1 VVTFM
6 RSGSMKSLALARSV
20 SGRRALLLGLGL
32 VVACDR
38 YRPTDPAGSA
48 GTGGTGGSSTAGN
61 GGAGSG
67 GDSGSAGLGGSSGE
81 AGTTQTSGGTAG
93 TAGTGSTPPEP
104 EECPDD
110 GTDTAQLTLAGL
122 GFAPP
127 VDAGAPAS
135 DAGLLVDGGV
145 DAGDAGAAPDE
156 DAGLPDDAEPVVLP
170 GLVGWASVAGSG
182 ASTTIGGAAG
192 RVVTARTAAEL
203 QEYASSAEPLVIRVC
218 GTIRA
223 PSVQVTSN
231 KTLVGVGTQA
241 TLEGGLRIRGT
252 SDINVRDVVVKNL
265 RVNGAYS
272 AVDGAA
278 IQVHSAHHVWIDHSE
293 VWDSIDGLIQVVN
306 GSDFVTV
313 SWTKFHFTQD
323 TPDKEHRFACLIGH
337 DDLNVAEDEDHLRV
351 TLHHNWWA
359 DYIRQRAPRV
369 RFGDVHLFNNYWSS
383 AGNDYSVWAAIG
395 SRLLIE
401 QNHFDGVTNPHEL
414 HDPDAQILT
423 AGNIYEDTEGVIAS
437 TSTAFTPPY
446 AYQAEPAAQVAAA
459 VTAGAG
465 RE

>member
-1 VVTFM
+1 MTRGDVHALQVIRM
-6 RSGSMKSLALARSV
+6 MSLVAARSV
-20 SGRRALLLGLGL
+20 SGRRAILLGLGL
-32 VVACDR
+32 ALACDR
-38 YRPTDPAGSA
+38 YRPTEPIGTA
-48 GTGGTGGSSTAGN
+48 GTGGASTAGS
-61 GGAGSG
+61 GSAGSSG
-67 GDSGSAGLGGSSGE
+67 EGGSAGLGGSSGE
-81 AGTTQTSGGTAG
+81 LGTTQTNGGRAG
-93 TAGTGSTPPEP
+93 TAGTGTAPPEP

-122 GFAPP
+122 GVVAS
-127 VDAGAPAS
+127 VDAGILDTDAGALVDAGNDPDAARA
-135 DAGLLVDGGV
+135 DAGLTDG
-145 DAGDAGAAPDE
+145 APFT
-156 DAGLPDDAEPVVLP
+156 LLP
-170 GLVGWASVAGSG
+170 GLVGWASVAGQGS
-182 ASTTIGGAAG
+182 ATTLGGAAG

-203 QEYASSAEPLVIRVC
+203 QEYAGSSEPLVIRVC

-241 TLEGGLRIRGT
+241 TIEGGLRIRGT
-252 SDINVRDVVVKNL
+252 TDINVRDVVVKNL

-278 IQVHSAHHVWIDHSE
+278 IQVYSAHHVWIDHSE
-293 VWDSIDGLIQVVN
+293 VWDSIDGLIQVVH

-313 SWTKFHFTQD
+313 SWTKFHFTED

-337 DDLNVAEDEDHLRV
+337 ADENAAEDEDHLRV

-383 AGNDYSVWAAIG
+383 ADNDYSIWAALG

-414 HDPDAQILT
+414 HDSDAQIL
-423 AGNIYEDTEGVIAS
+423 ASGNIYEQTSGIIAS

-446 AYQAEPAAQVAAA
+446 VYDLAPAAEVAAA
-459 VTAGAG
+459 VAAGAG

>member
-1 VVTFM
+1 
-6 RSGSMKSLALARSV
+6 MKSVVLARSV
-20 SGRRALLLGLGL
+20 SGRRAFWLGLGL

-38 YRPTDPAGSA
+38 YRPTEPAGTA
-48 GTGGTGGSSTAGN
+48 GTGGGAGSSTAGS

-67 GDSGSAGLGGSSGE
+67 GESGAGLGGSSGE
-81 AGTTQTSGGTAG
+81 AGTTQTTGGTAG
-93 TAGTGSTPPEP
+93 TGGTGQQQPPAP

-122 GFAPP
+122 GFGSS
-127 VDAGAPAS
+127 VTDT
-135 DAGLLVDGGV
+135 DAGLLVDAGALV
-145 DAGDAGAAPDE
+145 DGGDAGTAPDA
-156 DAGLPDDAEPVVLP
+156 DGGLPDAADSVLLP
-170 GLVGWASVAGSG
+170 GLVGWASVAGQG
-182 ASTTIGGAAG
+182 STSTIGGAAG

-203 QEYASSAEPLVIRVC
+203 QEYASSSEPLVIRVC

-278 IQVHSAHHVWIDHSE
+278 IQVYNAHHVWIDHSE
-293 VWDSIDGLIQVVN
+293 VWDSIDGLIQVVH

-313 SWTKFHFTQD
+313 SWTKFHFTQE

-351 TLHHNWWA
+351 TMHHNWWA

-383 AGNDYSVWAAIG
+383 AGNDYSIWAAMG

-401 QNHFDGVTNPHEL
+401 QNHFEGVTNPHEL

-423 AGNIYEDTEGVIAS
+423 AGNIYEDTSGIIAS

-446 AYQAEPAAQVAAA
+446 IYEAQPAAQVAAA